1 MSFPEQPGDQ
11 TRQDD
16 SAKWQPLPCTQAI
29 PQDVCKWLWGAETPR
44 PSLQAL
50 SGSSGPSCPRHLL
63 AESLTSLGLSCP
75 HVRQSWIKPVLT
87 RNVGSLSSVCDPCV
101 LSGCL
106 LLDKSCHLCR
116 LSFPQRKLE
125 VSHINLA
132 GIRWRQSQGDHL
144 GMFASRSTE

>member
-1 MSFPEQPGDQ
+1 MSFPERPGDQ

-16 SAKWQPLPCTQAI
+16 SAEWQPLPCTQAI

-87 RNVGSLSSVCDPCV
+87 RSVGSQLSLRSMCPEWLPASGQVLPPLQAQFPPTEARGKSHQLSRDPMEAKRGRPSGDVCQPI
-101 LSGCL
+101 
-106 LLDKSCHLCR
+106 H
-116 LSFPQRKLE
+116 
-125 VSHINLA
+125 
-132 GIRWRQSQGDHL
+132 
-144 GMFASRSTE
+144 